1 MEIKMIREP
10 VTSSNIASI
19 GYEESSLT
27 LEIEFIKSGVYE
39 YSDVPPHVYTELITA
54 TSIGVYFNANIK
66 NKYPTTRI

>member
-1 MEIKMIREP
+1 MIREP

-54 TSIGVYFNANIK
+54 NSIGVYFNANIK

>member
-1 MEIKMIREP
+1 MIREP

>member
-1 MEIKMIREP
+1 MIREP

-39 YSDVPPHVYTELITA
+39 YSNVPPHVYTELITA